1 MAEFLSRPL
10 KLTTGART
18 RVRRA
23 VCAALVTC
31 TLVLTSW
38 LLLANREPRFE
49 GKPFSF
55 WLEQIPIT
63 EVIPNGVSIQLPWI
77 YNTRADATERIDK
90 EKSDKALNVVNQIGG
105 QCMPMLLRRLKT
117 RDSAF
122 KTRLVQWLV
131 LHHLFSPSRI
141 PRNSD
146 MVRGQAL
153 TAIIKLDYSAK
164 PIFPDLEL
172 LAQDRDPQIG
182 ASARLALEC
191 LNPGEF
197 SR

>member
-1 MAEFLSRPL
+1 MQW
-10 KLTTGART
+10 
-18 RVRRA
+18 A

-63 EVIPNGVSIQLPWI
+63 EVIPNGVSIDLPWI
-77 YNTRADATERIDK
+77 YNTRADAAERIDK
-90 EKSDKALNVVNQIGG
+90 EKSAKALKVVDQIGG
-105 QCMPMLLRRLKT
+105 QCLPMLLRRLKT

-122 KTRLVQWLV
+122 ETRLVRWLV
-131 LHHLFSPSRI
+131 LKHLLSPSRA
-141 PRNSD
+141 PRSAEI
-146 MVRGQAL
+146 VRGQAL
-153 TAIIKLDYSAK
+153 TAIIKLGYSAK
-164 PIFPDLEL
+164 PIFPHLEL

-182 ASARLALEC
+182 ESARLALEC